1 MEYTVKYITKY
12 LKKTL
17 DNITYKLYNNIT
29 IGENI
34 MNDSNYE
41 FLQKILYPLEYKT
54 DYIKT
59 YYKFNSELK
68 NIIEKSGYK
77 KQFTVKYFKSLKFLI
92 SLKRNCIQQSK
103 LFEKLINVDYDL
115 YSIKLHGKNK
125 NIRIIF
131 IFMEVEGEE
140 IVLLLNSFEEK
151 AKKDYYNSISIAYE
165 RIKSIK

>member
-59 YYKFNSELK
+59 Y
-68 NIIEKSGYK
+68 
-77 KQFTVKYFKSLKFLI
+77 
-92 SLKRNCIQQSK
+92 
-103 LFEKLINVDYDL
+103 
-115 YSIKLHGKNK
+115 
-125 NIRIIF
+125 
-131 IFMEVEGEE
+131 
-140 IVLLLNSFEEK
+140 
-151 AKKDYYNSISIAYE
+151 
-165 RIKSIK
+165 